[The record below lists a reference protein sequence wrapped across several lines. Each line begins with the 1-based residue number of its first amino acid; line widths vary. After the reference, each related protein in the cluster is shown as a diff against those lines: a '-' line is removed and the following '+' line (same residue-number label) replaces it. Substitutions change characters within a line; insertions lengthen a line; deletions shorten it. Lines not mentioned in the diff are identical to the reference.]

1 MLSKRLESLVKYIEK
16 SDKIIDIGCDHALLD
31 IHLIKNKIIDKIIVS
46 DVHKNA
52 LDSGIENIK
61 KNKLSNKI
69 ESRLGNGLEV
79 LNDNDDIDTVLISG
93 MGTSTILKILDNK
106 YQKNIKKMVLQ
117 SNNDHFELRKNIIK
131 LGYYI
136 EAEEY
141 LVDNKKNYINIVFKK
156 GTKEYTT
163 NELKYGPILINNIN
177 YLEFELSNCER
188 IKKLIPKM
196 KLKYRVKLNK
206 EIKLLNRYIKRSKNN
221 G

>member
-69 ESRLGNGLEV
+69 EARLGNGLEV

-106 YQKNIKKMVLQ
+106 YQKNINKMVLQ